1 MLKSKSC
8 LSALFVSVFAF
19 TASAQAEDILSILE
33 RNAQSEPVPTPK
45 TIPYIYTVK
54 LDIFGKDGEA
64 EVKQDESGEIGG
76 DDELPQDEADG
87 IEKVETDKVE
97 AKNFSAIIEINPKLN
112 GAERVKIIS
121 HTGDP
126 DSDELKDMLADF
138 TGDDVTEADLAK
150 EFWCGS
156 DDDDDQAQFTDNII
170 VISETDEE
178 AIVRPDLEKMVE
190 VLFSSKPDDTKQSGD
205 NQPDSG
211 GSKKQQKLVRRMLK
225 RMDAQ
230 LTLNKPDGQMKQMKI
245 WMTRPMRVALIAK
258 IKDMRLE
265 ASCELAPNGFRYQA
279 VKNFGIDI
287 SALGNKVEQ
296 NVHQSITDL
305 RPLP

>member
-1 MLKSKSC
+1 MLKSKSS
-8 LSALFVSVFAF
+8 LTALFVGVFSF
-19 TASAQAEDILSILE
+19 GVSAQAEDILSILE

-54 LDIFGKDGEA
+54 FEMFGKDGKA
-64 EVKQDESGEIGG
+64 EIE
-76 DDELPQDEADG
+76 QDEAD
-87 IEKVETDKVE
+87 ETGGDGDLSQDEADNDNADKVE
-97 AKNFSAIIEINPKLN
+97 AKNFSAIIEVHPKLN

-121 HTGDP
+121 HTGNP
-126 DSDELKDMLADF
+126 DSDELKDMLAGF

-156 DDDDDQAQFTDNII
+156 DDDDDQSQFTDNIT

-178 AIVRPDLEKMVE
+178 AIVRPNLEKMVE
-190 VLFSSKPDDTKQSGD
+190 ILFSSQPDDTKQSGD

-211 GSKKQQKLVRRMLK
+211 DSKKQQKMVRRMLK

-230 LTLNKPDGQMKQMKI
+230 VTLNKPDGQMKQMKI

-258 IKDMRLE
+258 IKDMRVE

-279 VKNFGIDI
+279 VKNFGINI